1 MLIQSSLHAT
11 VTEAE
16 SAGASEPG
24 RAKVTEL
31 RFEPILNDFHL
42 TDHPVQGFFPDPNH
56 PVTVKS

>member
-16 SAGASEPG
+16 STGASEPE

-42 TDHPVQGFFPDPNH
+42 TEYSLDSNM
-56 PVTVKS
+56 

>member
-16 SAGASEPG
+16 STGASEPE

-42 TDHPVQGFFPDPNH
+42 TVPFTKGDGTKKCDSLYFFR
-56 PVTVKS
+56 